1 MGSKYRFFQNIF
13 KTEVFMTSQ
22 QNNDAN
28 TTSEP
33 NWMKEDCVQSIP
45 KEKLHFLQKLV
56 FESSS
61 LSQKELLPFLMA
73 LAQKSREASISFSD
87 TEISHG
93 DPQICHTGGTAENE
107 SDRPPDGKE
116 NARKEGVNLPPS
128 GRFQETFRG
137 SKFADNK
144 TFCDPSVP

>member
-22 QNNDAN
+22 QNNDTN

-56 FESSS
+56 FDGAGTE
-61 LSQKELLPFLMA
+61 KP
-73 LAQKSREASISFSD
+73 RSIDQLFRHGNFFH
-87 TEISHG
+87 SHG
-93 DPQICHTGGTAENE
+93 DPQICNTGGTAENE

>member
-1 MGSKYRFFQNIF
+1 
-13 KTEVFMTSQ
+13 MTSQ
-22 QNNDAN
+22 QNNNTN
-28 TTSEP
+28 TTPEP
-33 NWMKEDCVQSIP
+33 NWMKEECVQSIP

-73 LAQKSREASISFSD
+73 LAKLRSIHQFFRHRNFFHP
-87 TEISHG
+87 HG
-93 DPQICHTGGTAENE
+93 DPQICHTGRTAENE

-116 NARKEGVNLPPS
+116 NARKEGVKLPPS
-128 GRFQETFRG
+128 GRFQETYRG
-137 SKFADNK
+137 LNFSDME

>member
-1 MGSKYRFFQNIF
+1 
-13 KTEVFMTSQ
+13 MTSQ
-22 QNNDAN
+22 QNNDTN

-73 LAQKSREASISFSD
+73 LAQQSIDQLFRHGNVFH
-87 TEISHG
+87 SHG
-93 DPQICHTGGTAENE
+93 DPQICNTGGTAENE